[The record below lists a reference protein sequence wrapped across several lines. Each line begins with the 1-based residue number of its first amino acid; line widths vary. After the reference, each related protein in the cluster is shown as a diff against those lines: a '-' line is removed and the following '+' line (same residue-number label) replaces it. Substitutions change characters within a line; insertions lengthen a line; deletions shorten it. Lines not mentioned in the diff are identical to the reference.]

1 MIAVIPISIFVQLS
15 QKKQLMLN
23 IGLIGNTEILEPFVK
38 RLREN
43 KNINVIGK
51 ASVGSSSNMDGFH
64 FSIPEFNRVELI
76 ERADVLIMDNSSLMP
91 FKILSEIVKKSKH
104 IFTAGYLNLT
114 IDECTQIVKLA
125 NESGSVIQVSNPF
138 FFAPAIQWLNN
149 NISSPVYLDVLD
161 FTGIHNHNN
170 NLLYPIILMLL
181 DLTGIS
187 PKKVGAVTFN
197 SNPNKSDFTNIR
209 LEFGDASVVNISY
222 GTLESLEEFKIR
234 VYSKN
239 QFINL
244 NFTHNSFFCNNI
256 PIELSGFESVSEI
269 DYFVNTIQNKTRK
282 KSCIEDYLI
291 AMYLVQKINKKI
303 TQFFAQ

>member
-1 MIAVIPISIFVQLS
+1 
-15 QKKQLMLN
+15 MLN

-51 ASVGSSSNMDGFH
+51 ASVGTIPQLDSFH

-91 FKILSEIVKKSKH
+91 FKILTEIVKKSKH
-104 IFTAGYLNLT
+104 VFTAGYLNLT

-138 FFAPAIQWLNN
+138 FFTPAIQWLNN

-161 FTGIHNHNN
+161 FTDSNNHE
-170 NLLYPIILMLL
+170 NLLYPIVLMLL
-181 DLTGIS
+181 ELTGIS
-187 PKKVGAVTFN
+187 PKKVGAITFN
-197 SNPNKSDFTNIR
+197 SNPNKSDFTNVR
-209 LEFGDASVVNISY
+209 LEFGDASIVNISF

-234 VYSKN
+234 AYSRN

-244 NFTHNSFFCNNI
+244 NFTRNTFICNNNQI
-256 PIELSGFESVSEI
+256 DLSVFETKNEI
-269 DYFVNTIQNKTRK
+269 DYFVDTIQNKTRK
-282 KSCIEDYLI
+282 KSCLEDYLI

-303 TQFFAQ
+303 SQFFAQ

>member
-1 MIAVIPISIFVQLS
+1 
-15 QKKQLMLN
+15 MLN
-23 IGLIGNTEILEPFVK
+23 IGLIVNTEILEPFVK

-51 ASVGSSSNMDGFH
+51 ASVGISSHLDSFH

-76 ERADVLIMDNSSLMP
+76 ERSDVLIMDNSSLMP

-104 IFTAGYLNLT
+104 VFTAGYLNLT

-138 FFAPAIQWLNN
+138 FFTPAIQWLNN

-161 FTGIHNHNN
+161 FTNTNN
-170 NLLYPIILMLL
+170 NENLLYPIVLMLL
-181 DLTGIS
+181 ELTGIS

-197 SNPNKSDFTNIR
+197 SNPNKSDFTNVR

-222 GTLESLEEFKIR
+222 GSLESLEEFKIR
-234 VYSKN
+234 VYSRN

-244 NFTHNSFFCNNI
+244 NFTRNTFICNNN
-256 PIELSGFESVSEI
+256 PIDLSGYDTTCEI
-269 DYFVNTIQNKTRK
+269 DYFVDSIQNKTRK
-282 KSCIEDYLI
+282 KSCLEDYLI

>member
-1 MIAVIPISIFVQLS
+1 
-15 QKKQLMLN
+15 MLN
-23 IGLIGNTEILEPFVK
+23 IGLIGNTETLEPFVK

-51 ASVGSSSNMDGFH
+51 ASVGSSSQLNSFH

-76 ERADVLIMDNSSLMP
+76 ERADVIIMDNSSLLP

-104 IFTAGYLNLT
+104 VFTAGYLNLT

-125 NESGSVIQVSNPF
+125 NESGSVIQVSNPYF
-138 FFAPAIQWLNN
+138 FTPVIQWLNN
-149 NISSPVYLDVLD
+149 NISAPVYLDVLD
-161 FTGIHNHNN
+161 FTQSNN
-170 NLLYPIILMLL
+170 NDDLLYPIVLMLL
-181 DLTGIS
+181 ELTGIS

-197 SNPNKSDFTNIR
+197 SNPNKSDFTNVR

-222 GTLESLEEFKIR
+222 GSLESLEEFKIR
-234 VYSKN
+234 VYSRN
-239 QFINL
+239 QFITL
-244 NFTHNSFFCNNI
+244 NFTRETFVCNNN
-256 PIELSGFESVSEI
+256 PINLSGFENTNET
-269 DYFVNTIQNKTRK
+269 DYFVDTIQNKSRK
-282 KSCIEDYLI
+282 KSNLEDYLI

>member
-1 MIAVIPISIFVQLS
+1 
-15 QKKQLMLN
+15 MLN
-23 IGLIGNTEILEPFVK
+23 VGLIGNTEILEPFVK

-51 ASVGSSSNMDGFH
+51 ASVGTSSQLNSFH
-64 FSIPEFNRVELI
+64 FSIPEFNKIELI
-76 ERADVLIMDNSSLMP
+76 ERADVIIIDNSSLMP
-91 FKILSEIVKKSKH
+91 FKILTEIVKKTKH
-104 IFTAGYLNLT
+104 VFTAGYLNLT

-125 NESGSVIQVSNPF
+125 NESGSVVQVSNPYF
-138 FFAPAIQWLNN
+138 FTPPIQWLNN
-149 NISSPVYLDVLD
+149 NISSPVYLDILD
-161 FTGIHNHNN
+161 FTKTSINE

-181 DLTGIS
+181 EITGIS

-197 SNPNKSDFTNIR
+197 SNPNKSDFTNVR

-222 GTLESLEEFKIR
+222 GSLESLEEFKLR
-234 VYSKN
+234 VYSRN
-239 QFINL
+239 QFINM
-244 NFTHNSFFCNNI
+244 NFSRKTSICNNTAI
-256 PIELSGFESVSEI
+256 DLSGFENVNEF
-269 DYFVNTIQNKTRK
+269 DYFIDTIQNKKKK